1 MAPFTTK
8 PIRDTVSG
16 EAKKFARARKN
27 SRKQKKGP
35 ARQGRDGSRAMYD
48 PDEDF
53 NFLDKVVEAF
63 GDAAKQLI
71 ADAES
76 MKDLDSIC
84 YGSLLAACILH
95 CEKHGIDDA
104 ENAVLAQIREIFAE
118 RREREDQ
125 LSAPTD
131 ATLH

>member
-1 MAPFTTK
+1 
-8 PIRDTVSG
+8 
-16 EAKKFARARKN
+16 
-27 SRKQKKGP
+27 
-35 ARQGRDGSRAMYD
+35 MYD

-53 NFLDKVVEAF
+53 NFLDKVVESF

-71 ADAES
+71 ADADS

-104 ENAVLAQIREIFAE
+104 EKAVLAQIREIFAE

-125 LSAPTD
+125 LAAPTD